1 MLAVPKKKRPRIIKI
16 RKVIKQQLGHLK
28 RNLASIDSVIACGGC
43 LLVAGRH
50 IYQKLLVVSELA
62 WQETTLY
69 HADSSIIPDYIVS
82 LCQTHIRPIVRGKTH
97 CNVEFGAEISISL
110 TGE

>member
-16 RKVIKQQLGHLK
+16 RKMIKQQLGHIK
-28 RNLASIDSVIACGGC
+28 RNLASIDSAIACGGC

-69 HADSSIIPDYIVS
+69 HADSSIIPDHIVS